1 MVDVAEAR
9 GAHRNAVLEKQEA
22 ATGAGAR
29 EHGRAD
35 CCQVYRSL
43 AEQAVDKI
51 AKLTQRKL
59 PGCRTRDYLLPG
71 TWGRDVAEE
80 RLQGLGVL
88 SDEGVQRLLS
98 IYGGRATE
106 ICELCDTNPSL
117 AKTIDDRGRVLAAE
131 VVFVLREE
139 FARTL
144 ADVVFRRMMIGLDP
158 DQGRPMYE
166 TIADIAATERG
177 WSAEQRSQQLNELQ
191 SASDAWRVS

>member
-1 MVDVAEAR
+1 VY
-9 GAHRNAVLEKQEA
+9 
-22 ATGAGAR
+22 AGVRPLPYQDKGPESAITR
-29 EHGRAD
+29 RHIIKPNRKVGKGLISIIGGKLTT
-35 CCQVYRSL
+35 YRSL

-59 PGCRTRDYLLPG
+59 PKCRTRDYVLPG

-106 ICELCDTNPSL
+106 ICELCDTNQSL
-117 AKTIDDRGRVLAAE
+117 AKVIDHRGRVLAAE
-131 VVFVLREE
+131 IVFVLREE

-144 ADVVFRRMMIGLDP
+144 ADVVFRRIMIGLDP
-158 DQGRPMYE
+158 DQDVVRLG
-166 TIADIAATERG
+166 DG
-177 WSAEQRSQQLNELQ
+177 
-191 SASDAWRVS
+191 DV